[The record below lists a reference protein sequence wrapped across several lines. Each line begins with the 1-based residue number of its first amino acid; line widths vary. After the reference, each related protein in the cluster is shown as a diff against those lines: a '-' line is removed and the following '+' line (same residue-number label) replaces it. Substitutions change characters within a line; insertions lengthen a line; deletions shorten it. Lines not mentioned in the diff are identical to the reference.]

1 MEKVT
6 YRLSVVDRCG
16 KPIRDHFM
24 AKMGYHEP
32 GRPPWLDWTSV
43 HFKTD
48 APLVIEAPKLFDD
61 GTAYGLSAGKLELRG
76 PSQIGGPA
84 DNYVTSFSAIRR
96 NSEDI
101 TVVVPDCPWLDV
113 PPVTKANLQV
123 ESKAAPE
130 VVPEAGPQYFAASSG
145 VDLRGPRR
153 LSCFDLTIRVVD
165 SAGQPVQNR
174 IGFLQG
180 HVLPLLTG
188 FKPVDSECGV
198 TFRVRRSTGAVFFYL
213 QEAGPGGG
221 QRMRTRVHLDFETD
235 QEVVLSLDMFTP
247 G

>member
-24 AKMGYHEP
+24 AKMGYHRH

-48 APLVIEAPKLFDD
+48 DPLVIVGPKLFDD

-76 PSQIGGPA
+76 PSQVGGPA
-84 DNYVTSFSAIRR
+84 DNYSTTFSAIRR

-101 TVVVPDCPWLDV
+101 AVVVPDCPWLDV
-113 PPVTKANLQV
+113 PPVAKANQWV
-123 ESKAAPE
+123 DIKGAPE
-130 VVPEAGPQYFAASSG
+130 LVPEEAPQYFPASSG

-165 SAGQPVQNR
+165 SAGQPVAKTV
-174 IGFLQG
+174 GFLRG
-180 HVLPLLTG
+180 HELLPLTG
-188 FKPVDSECGV
+188 IKPVDPECGV

-213 QEAGPGGG
+213 QEAGPGNGT
-221 QRMRTRVHLDFETD
+221 RMRTRVFLDFETD